1 MRKELMFLKMSINL
15 SQSGHVESETIP
27 DHHYRTKTPPE
38 LPDDYFVWVDT
49 PQGQVQGNI
58 VLTAPEPRS
67 YHVTIPTGH
76 IWRNLTC
83 LRVTSIQIYQSH
95 KL

>member
-1 MRKELMFLKMSINL
+1 MWNQKQHLIIIIIN
-15 SQSGHVESETIP
+15 
-27 DHHYRTKTPPE
+27 RTKTPPE

-76 IWRNLTC
+76 IWRNFTH
-83 LRVTSIQIYQSH
+83 LRVIIYIYKIRYIRVISCNH
-95 KL
+95 

>member
-15 SQSGHVESETIP
+15 SQSGHVESETIL

-38 LPDDYFVWVDT
+38 LPDDYFVWVDM

-76 IWRNLTC
+76 IWRNFTH
-83 LRVTSIQIYQSH
+83 LRVRSDISES
-95 KL
+95 